1 MAVFTKTRDLLQQ
14 KQGREFKKQTGWK
27 AAAMGVLGRNP
38 DGTLREH
45 GKVFNFIPGASFASK
60 ALAKGSDAED
70 VIGEHQGRELK
81 TVFDTAKLV
90 GEVLTMGAS
99 GAATGATNGVSSGV
113 GAGAK
118 TGSGLL
124 SSSSSKTNILGN
136 NISNFG
142 QNTGTA
148 FAGGGGDLAKTGGG
162 LLGNAGQGSKG
173 TMFGGLMNKIGG
185 GAGNSSSQSMF
196 KNGIGEDLVKNTLNN
211 EEKKLT
217 EDLFNNDNEELLDED
232 NYVQGDI
239 EVDTP
244 NEQEYDDESDATK
257 VSKSVSKI
265 TSAIPIAGTA
275 VNLIAD
281 KFAIADAYKNTKK
294 KIASKKIQGS
304 NKRVA

>member
-27 AAAMGVLGRNP
+27 AAAMGLTGRKS
-38 DGTLREH
+38 DGTLSDA
-45 GKVFNFIPGASFASK
+45 GKLLNFIPGASFAAK

-81 TVFDTAKLV
+81 TVFDSATLV

-99 GAATGATNGVSSGV
+99 GAATGTTNGVSSGV

-118 TGSGLL
+118 TG
-124 SSSSSKTNILGN
+124 
-136 NISNFG
+136 
-142 QNTGTA
+142 
-148 FAGGGGDLAKTGGG
+148 GG
-162 LLGNAGQGSKG
+162 LFGNAGQGSKG
-173 TMFGGLMNKIGG
+173 TMLGGLMNKIGG

-196 KNGIGEDLVKNTLNN
+196 KKGPGEDLVTKISD
-211 EEKKLT
+211 EGKQPFID
-217 EDLFNNDNEELLDED
+217 DLFNNDNEELLDED
-232 NYVQGDI
+232 NNVQGDI